1 MERNINFSLSADG
14 SKVSRALRA
23 LAQDVHNLRTEQDSL
38 SASSN
43 TNTNANNQQ
52 ASSAAKLVNN
62 IQGLAVAHN
71 NNAKATANDTSSLQ
85 ANNGVQ
91 ASAAKNA
98 ESLASTYTRLA
109 QVRERSASA
118 TKQET
123 AAESSGNGVRDRAV
137 SSLNDKLVKMARLI
151 ETQNSYS
158 GTLAAVTKAEERA
171 QLARRS
177 HIRAITDQANAEAA
191 LQRTETA
198 YAKAANDS
206 ATTQQRMQQLDLQ
219 REKSLSR
226 VAEAQGRVIATAARE
241 EKAMKTLAGEVKASE
256 SAFARF
262 RSAGQGLGSVFGGAS
277 EGARTFLGVIG
288 QFAGLSI
295 IPMLAQMVPLIGSL
309 GGGFI
314 ALTSAIGPAIGLL
327 GALPG
332 VLAGVATAASVIKFS
347 FGGVSQAL
355 KAYDT
360 QQAKSAQTGKANA
373 EAARQQAR
381 AVKNAREALSKA
393 RSTAASNDA
402 KAAQRVKDAE
412 ENAAEGIK
420 KAYRALSDARRDAA
434 ERNAEANQKVVDA
447 QRKAAEDNIK
457 ATERVSEVVA
467 KAAEDDAK
475 AAKDVAN
482 AREQAARQIQAAQ
495 REVGDAEGN
504 LAEAQVRA
512 KRAQDDLS
520 NARKDAIQYLKD
532 MQKSVRDASFSEE
545 EATLSLERAR
555 ERLAKTNSDPK
566 ASGLDRRQADLDYR
580 EAQARLADAQ
590 DAKRKAASD
599 NAEAQKK
606 GVEGSDIMVSAQQ
619 RAAAAAQDVVAAQQ
633 KLVESQR
640 SLATAQTEAAERIS
654 EALAKQAKAHRDG
667 QKDIADA
674 EAERIRTQQE
684 GTRSIV
690 AAQADRAKA
699 QRDGARSI
707 ADAEEALAKTQKDSA
722 RSVADAKAAQAETM
736 ANGNDSIRKAQD
748 ALNEALRK
756 QDFGAAKAGVD
767 AYKQAMDKLT
777 PSQRKFTEF
786 LIDNR
791 DKLDSLKEAAANSF
805 LPLLAQAMRN
815 VFPLMPI
822 FTNAVSGMG
831 AALGKFVLNIS
842 TALKTSKNMSAI
854 DRIFRSN
861 NKAVDNAAKGS
872 AGYTNALIR
881 IADAARPVVE
891 WIGNLVGRFGNYL
904 DRVTKTNTEN
914 NKMAKFFERTISVSS
929 QLGRIIQNLA
939 GAFFGIGKAASDTGQ
954 SMLDQFE
961 KWTKKLDDVNNSTQ
975 GQGNLKEWFGE
986 VKEQLDHVWP
996 VLQKIGTALKNLT
1009 VSEGFKKFMD
1019 ALSKDGGGID
1029 SIEKMFEALN
1039 NSDIS
1044 SAGVDVISNLAT
1056 VMKNLL
1062 GGDGSKG
1069 PGVLETY
1076 AKAIVALSD
1085 GLAALSNN
1093 KAGIWVLQAAVAAMA
1108 VTKVAKGVKGAAD
1121 ATGVR
1126 QTYQYV
1132 KKKRTD
1138 RQVKKEARTQAAD
1151 APEEVVTR
1159 SSGTNK
1165 KKASANSIADAK
1177 PQPTARPISQR
1188 VTYRGNSYRVGG
1200 EPVKY
1205 SPVATSTRK
1214 PPVFNTNTTARVS
1227 GPRARSVVPNSARSV
1242 KVSRD
1247 TGSDVVSGFKQ
1258 GVNSGISSVGT
1269 TANNLSNAFIERVKK
1284 NFEIKSPSRLMA
1296 RLGSYVGQ
1304 GFVNGIASEN
1314 DDAKRAAENLENQ
1327 VSSTLKS
1334 VDASIATAGK
1344 NAADSYVKGFNSST
1358 AKASN
1363 PVDSVDAASSSIA
1376 VRSAAGDDEDSGKKK
1391 KKGRVKG
1398 ARRAKAGNAAG
1409 TVADIAG
1416 QASGIAALLGPL
1428 AMLAPLLDLAALG
1441 MGLFGT
1447 AAAAAAPAET
1457 AAATAGTALAT
1468 STEAVAV
1475 AETAALWPI
1484 LLIIAAIAAIIA
1496 AMVLLY
1502 NKNETFRNF
1511 VNEAWDSIKN
1521 AIAGAWNN
1529 WIKPAFGAIKDFIS
1543 NQLIPAMTWLWKNVM
1558 VPAWNGISTAISWAW
1573 NTVIK
1578 PVFSAIWGFIQ
1589 NYIIP
1594 AMNWLWKN
1602 VMIPAWN
1609 AISSAISWA
1618 WNTVIKPVFGFLWSF
1633 VKNYLIAVFQTYWAI
1648 AKAVWTGISTAV
1660 SWAWNNIIK
1669 PVFLA
1674 LWGFIK
1680 NTLVPAFQ
1688 ALWTKVRDVFKWIGD
1703 KIKWVWDNIV
1713 KPVFQAY
1720 VNFFNNTLKP
1730 AFQALWAK
1738 VRDVFKWIGDK
1749 IKWVWDNIAKPIFQ
1763 AYINFFNNS
1772 LKPAFQALWTK
1783 VKDVWNWIGSKISSA
1798 WTGIKGTFSKMTG
1811 YLGGAFKRAWE
1822 DARDMVG
1829 RVWDGI
1835 KDKAEQPVKFVWNN
1849 IVVDKLISK
1858 FNWLV
1863 GKIPGADSLKIT
1875 GVQRLASGG
1884 RVQGSSPHARADNI
1898 PAMLTAGEWVQPVAA
1913 VQHYGPEFM
1922 ESIRRREFPKSA
1934 VRRAAGGPIDE
1945 LRGEGTM
1952 RDKFRRHKRKRQN
1965 YRDGGMVSAATTQGG
1980 VFSSA
1985 PSLTVATG
1993 DGVLK
1998 IAAPT
2003 ATVDGADAYAKG
2015 GGVAFRPSM
2024 TDDLIAYGRELQKRG
2039 VTVLENA
2046 AFTGRTPRTGHMK
2059 GSLHYSNNALDVSG
2073 GPGWPRTGNQIYNEA
2088 RKRGLAAIWQSAGH
2102 YDHVHIDTGMYSKYH
2117 DKLIKTGWS
2126 AGDYISDAVGD
2137 IAGFL
2142 GGKPLDLLK
2151 TAVTSLTSK
2160 IPGANSNFG
2169 KMLTQVPLGFL
2180 DQMAK
2185 NLEEKFSMFGNQGEA
2200 GGGDVNKY
2208 MAVAAQ
2214 ALRIAGVNGKHL
2226 ALLMHR
2232 MQVESGGDPMAV
2244 NKWDSNWRAGTPSV
2258 GLMQV
2263 IGPTYRQWRDPK
2275 HDKGPYVYGTSV
2287 DPLSNILAAVRY
2299 TRSRYKGNFQ
2309 RAWGGRQGYA
2319 EGGQVAGHGNTDSVK
2334 AMLMPGEFVIRKEA
2348 VKRIGTANLHALN
2361 NIDRPGRGSYGRGGS
2376 GKTQRFATGGMVA
2389 PTGPINGI
2397 KPGTR
2402 GFGMKFLR
2410 TLFRLPVNGAGFG
2423 QHVAQDG
2430 WFNDLTAAY
2439 KKNNFTVPS
2448 LPLSISKTPQ
2458 LDSNK
2463 IISWLGSFTSK
2474 MTSAVLKSTGRGR
2487 SKSSIITTREMQKIV
2502 GTGVDGVIGKKTL
2515 TALRKYKSTHGL
2527 RSNKRN
2533 EWDYATQRFMS
2544 MDNFPDRWRGN
2555 KPRAWSLA
2563 NFTKRSMFEVA
2574 RWAKGAPKA
2583 MKRITSTIPK
2593 AVRGN
2598 LEWDFKNMNGKV
2610 LESFIKSFQRLAGMP
2625 QTGKW
2630 DSSASEQDSTNSDD
2644 TQTND
2649 LGTSIKYILDKGLK
2663 RETASVFPPW
2673 WELSPVQQ
2681 AIENSDKGNK
2691 NMAEFLKSLDTLSS
2705 WGLGYLVEELQSQGA
2720 ASGLPLAKSAV
2731 ASKKLAEQHN
2741 EQLRRTKE
2749 LEATGTEDY
2758 TKFVSTVLAPGPQL
2772 GIRKIAQAVGVADFA
2787 VVDMWKKLL
2796 KAGRL
2801 KAGSERTAALERDVR
2816 LFDRGVFY
2824 ANTGGKVPG
2833 YGDSDTVPA
2842 MLTPGEFVL
2851 KKAAVK
2857 AIGLD
2862 NLYKMNGDT
2871 QYFANGGMVYNMNAV
2886 ASRASVSDLGMV
2898 ASNMKSNVS
2907 ARPIVEN
2914 KTIVN
2919 NNTTINNPVREP
2931 STKSMNKMLRQ
2942 RATLGGSTVGTDT
2955 VNGEM

>member
-206 ATTQQRMQQLDLQ
+206 ATTQQRMQQLNLQ

-786 LIDNR
+786 LIANR
-791 DKLDSLKEAAANSF
+791 DKLDSLKEAASKSF
-805 LPLLAQAMRN
+805 LPILAQAMRN

-831 AALGKFVLNIS
+831 ASLGKFVLNIS

-1151 APEEVVTR
+1151 ASEEVVTR

-1214 PPVFNTNTTARVS
+1214 PPIFNTNTTARVS

-1398 ARRAKAGNAAG
+1398 ARRARAGNAAG

-1441 MGLFGT
+1441 MGLFST

-1484 LLIIAAIAAIIA
+1484 LLIIAAIAAIVA

-1502 NKNETFRNF
+1502 KKNETFRNF

-1543 NQLIPAMTWLWKNVM
+1543 NQLIPAMTWLWKNV
-1558 VPAWNGISTAISWAW
+1558 VIPAWNGISTAISWAW
-1573 NTVIK
+1573 N
-1578 PVFSAIWGFIQ
+1578 
-1589 NYIIP
+1589 N
-1594 AMNWLWKN
+1594 
-1602 VMIPAWN
+1602 
-1609 AISSAISWA
+1609 
-1618 WNTVIKPVFGFLWSF
+1618 VIKPVFGWLKGFITDTLVPAFTKLWGW
-1633 VKNYLIAVFQTYWAI
+1633 VKNVFSWIGSAI
-1648 AKAVWTGISTAV
+1648 K
-1660 SWAWNNIIK
+1660 WAWDKVIKPVFKLLWEGIKLQWEGYKTLWGWVKKIWRWISDAIKWAWDNIIK
-1669 PVFLA
+1669 PVFDRMKNGVKN
-1674 LWGFIK
+1674 LWEK
-1680 NTLVPAFQ
+1680 FQ
-1688 ALWTKVRDVFKWIGD
+1688 ALWNI
-1703 KIKWVWDNIV
+1703 IKGVWDS
-1713 KPVFQAY
+1713 
-1720 VNFFNNTLKP
+1720 
-1730 AFQALWAK
+1730 
-1738 VRDVFKWIGDK
+1738 
-1749 IKWVWDNIAKPIFQ
+1749 IKK
-1763 AYINFFNNS
+1763 
-1772 LKPAFQALWTK
+1772 
-1783 VKDVWNWIGSKISSA
+1783 KISDA
-1798 WTGIKGTFSKMTG
+1798 WTAISGTFSKITG
-1811 YLGGAFKRAWE
+1811 YLGSTFKKAWQNVWTRIRGVWDSVTGKISDAWDSIKKTLGKLTSYLGTTFKKAWE

-1835 KDKAEQPVKFVWNN
+1835 KGKVAAPIKWVWSNVIGYGKNPKGLTGGFNKLAGMIGAE
-1849 IVVDKLISK
+1849 
-1858 FNWLV
+1858 
-1863 GKIPGADSLKIT
+1863 SLKINLPWI
-1875 GVQRLASGG
+1875 GLATGG
-1884 RVQGSSPHARADNI
+1884 RVPGSSPHARADNI
-1898 PAMLTAGEWVQPVAA
+1898 PAMLTAGEWVQPVDS
-1913 VQHYGPEFM
+1913 VQHYGPQFM
-1922 ESIRRREFPKSA
+1922 EAIRTKKLPKSVVENWASGGEAGSDERKKKKRQRFSEDGDSWYAHLKDGGA
-1934 VRRAAGGPIDE
+1934 VAAPSAAKSAALSLPKVAPKPIAPDADGVTRLSQGGGAGGGSSTATPPPKS
-1945 LRGEGTM
+1945 GM
-1952 RDKFRRHKRKRQN
+1952 SWQWQWNQVQN
-1965 YRDGGMVSAATTQGG
+1965 QFPDVRL
-1980 VFSSA
+1980 SSA
-1985 PSLTVATG
+1985 YRP
-1993 DGVLK
+1993 
-1998 IAAPT
+1998 
-2003 ATVDGADAYAKG
+2003 GARTRG
-2015 GGVAFRPSM
+2015 
-2024 TDDLIAYGRELQKRG
+2024 YG
-2039 VTVLENA
+2039 NMSYHA
-2046 AFTGRTPRTGHMK
+2046 IGR
-2059 GSLHYSNNALDVSG
+2059 
-2073 GPGWPRTGNQIYNEA
+2073 
-2088 RKRGLAAIWQSAGH
+2088 AI
-2102 YDHVHIDTGMYSKYH
+2102 
-2117 DKLIKTGWS
+2117 
-2126 AGDYISDAVGD
+2126 D
-2137 IAGFL
+2137 IAGAPISRLKQVATWIRNKFGAVSHDLLYSHLWGNKGYYRGSLTNQSAETVADHWSHVHWGLATGSESRDILMGKVRGVGGGAGDFLMSIADKL
-2142 GGKPLDLLK
+2142 GGAPLALLK
-2151 TAVTSLTSK
+2151 KAYSGLLSK
-2160 IPGANSNFG
+2160 IPGAGSNLGKTLAHIPDYIVG
-2169 KMLTQVPLGFL
+2169 KMADRITSWW
-2180 DQMAK
+2180 DD
-2185 NLEEKFSMFGNQGEA
+2185 N
-2200 GGGDVNKY
+2200 GGGSDGSSPDLSVSGNIKGAVNIGKA
-2208 MAVAAQ
+2208 MAEKMGWTGGQWDALYKLWMKESRWNPRADNPTSDAYGIPQ
-2214 ALRIAGVNGKHL
+2214 ALPGSKMASAGKDWRTNP
-2226 ALLMHR
+2226 
-2232 MQVESGGDPMAV
+2232 QTQI
-2244 NKWDSNWRAGTPSV
+2244 KWGLGYIKQRYGSPAEAWRHSQRTNW
-2258 GLMQV
+2258 
-2263 IGPTYRQWRDPK
+2263 
-2275 HDKGPYVYGTSV
+2275 
-2287 DPLSNILAAVRY
+2287 
-2299 TRSRYKGNFQ
+2299 
-2309 RAWGGRQGYA
+2309 YA
-2319 EGGQVAGHGNTDSVK
+2319 EGGPVAGHGNTDSVK
-2334 AMLMPGEFVIRKEA
+2334 AMLMPGEFVVRKEA

-2376 GKTQRFATGGMVA
+2376 SKTQRFATGGMVA

-2574 RWAKGAPKA
+2574 RWAEGAPKA

-2630 DSSASEQDSTNSDD
+2630 DSSASEQDYTNSDD

-2731 ASKKLAEQHN
+2731 ASRKLAEQHN

>member
-52 ASSAAKLVNN
+52 ASSVAKLVNN
-62 IQGLAVAHN
+62 IQGLATAHN

-85 ANNGVQ
+85 ANNGAQ
-91 ASAAKNA
+91 ANAVKSA
-98 ESLASTYTRLA
+98 ESLAGTYTRLA

-118 TKQET
+118 TKQEA
-123 AAESSGNGVRDRAV
+123 AAESSGNSTRDRAV

-171 QLARRS
+171 QIARRS

-191 LQRTETA
+191 LQRTEIA
-198 YAKAANDS
+198 YARAANDS

-288 QFAGLSI
+288 QFASLSI
-295 IPMLAQMVPLIGSL
+295 IPMLTQMVPLLGSL

-314 ALTSAIGPAIGLL
+314 ALASAIGPTIGLL

-360 QQAKSAQTGKANA
+360 QQAKSAQTGRANA

-381 AVKNAREALSKA
+381 AVKNARESLSKA

-412 ENAAEGIK
+412 ENAAESIK

-467 KAAEDDAK
+467 KAAEDDAR

-495 REVGDAEGN
+495 RDVGDAEGN

-520 NARKDAIQYLKD
+520 NARKDAVQYLKD

-674 EAERIRTQQE
+674 EAERVRTQQE

-722 RSVADAKAAQAETM
+722 RSVADAKAAQAETV

-786 LIDNR
+786 LIANR
-791 DKLDSLKEAAANSF
+791 DKLDSLKEAAGNSF

-822 FTNAVSGMG
+822 FRNAVSGMG

-939 GAFFGIGKAASDTGQ
+939 GAFFGIGKAASGTGQ

-975 GQGNLKEWFGE
+975 GQGNLREWFGK
-986 VKEQLDHVWP
+986 VKDQLDHVWP
-996 VLQKIGTALKNLT
+996 VLQKIGTAFKELT

-1019 ALSKDGGGID
+1019 SLSKDGGGID
-1029 SIEKMFEALN
+1029 SIKEMFKALSE
-1039 NSDIS
+1039 SDIS
-1044 SAGVDVISNLAT
+1044 SDGVDVISNLAT

-1151 APEEVVTR
+1151 APEEVVIR

-1376 VRSAAGDDEDSGKKK
+1376 VRSAAGADDDKRAAKADRKAGKKRRRG
-1391 KKGRVKG
+1391 KGG
-1398 ARRAKAGNAAG
+1398 GLSAAADG
-1409 TVADIAG
+1409 VADIAG
-1416 QASGIAALLGPL
+1416 IASMIGPL
-1428 AMLAPLLDLAALG
+1428 SALFGVIEMVMSVVHTCMAPLSIRCPTSSRRFDTRARR
-1441 MGLFGT
+1441 T
-1447 AAAAAAPAET
+1447 T
-1457 AAATAGTALAT
+1457 AT
-1468 STEAVAV
+1468 SNVHGAV
-1475 AETAALWPI
+1475 
-1484 LLIIAAIAAIIA
+1484 
-1496 AMVLLY
+1496 
-1502 NKNETFRNF
+1502 
-1511 VNEAWDSIKN
+1511 
-1521 AIAGAWNN
+1521 
-1529 WIKPAFGAIKDFIS
+1529 
-1543 NQLIPAMTWLWKNVM
+1543 
-1558 VPAWNGISTAISWAW
+1558 
-1573 NTVIK
+1573 
-1578 PVFSAIWGFIQ
+1578 
-1589 NYIIP
+1589 
-1594 AMNWLWKN
+1594 
-1602 VMIPAWN
+1602 
-1609 AISSAISWA
+1609 
-1618 WNTVIKPVFGFLWSF
+1618 
-1633 VKNYLIAVFQTYWAI
+1633 VK
-1648 AKAVWTGISTAV
+1648 G
-1660 SWAWNNIIK
+1660 
-1669 PVFLA
+1669 
-1674 LWGFIK
+1674 
-1680 NTLVPAFQ
+1680 
-1688 ALWTKVRDVFKWIGD
+1688 
-1703 KIKWVWDNIV
+1703 
-1713 KPVFQAY
+1713 
-1720 VNFFNNTLKP
+1720 TLK
-1730 AFQALWAK
+1730 
-1738 VRDVFKWIGDK
+1738 
-1749 IKWVWDNIAKPIFQ
+1749 
-1763 AYINFFNNS
+1763 
-1772 LKPAFQALWTK
+1772 
-1783 VKDVWNWIGSKISSA
+1783 
-1798 WTGIKGTFSKMTG
+1798 
-1811 YLGGAFKRAWE
+1811 
-1822 DARDMVG
+1822 
-1829 RVWDGI
+1829 
-1835 KDKAEQPVKFVWNN
+1835 
-1849 IVVDKLISK
+1849 VV
-1858 FNWLV
+1858 
-1863 GKIPGADSLKIT
+1863 
-1875 GVQRLASGG
+1875 
-1884 RVQGSSPHARADNI
+1884 
-1898 PAMLTAGEWVQPVAA
+1898 
-1913 VQHYGPEFM
+1913 
-1922 ESIRRREFPKSA
+1922 
-1934 VRRAAGGPIDE
+1934 
-1945 LRGEGTM
+1945 
-1952 RDKFRRHKRKRQN
+1952 
-1965 YRDGGMVSAATTQGG
+1965 
-1980 VFSSA
+1980 
-1985 PSLTVATG
+1985 
-1993 DGVLK
+1993 
-1998 IAAPT
+1998 
-2003 ATVDGADAYAKG
+2003 
-2015 GGVAFRPSM
+2015 
-2024 TDDLIAYGRELQKRG
+2024 
-2039 VTVLENA
+2039 
-2046 AFTGRTPRTGHMK
+2046 
-2059 GSLHYSNNALDVSG
+2059 
-2073 GPGWPRTGNQIYNEA
+2073 
-2088 RKRGLAAIWQSAGH
+2088 
-2102 YDHVHIDTGMYSKYH
+2102 
-2117 DKLIKTGWS
+2117 
-2126 AGDYISDAVGD
+2126 
-2137 IAGFL
+2137 
-2142 GGKPLDLLK
+2142 
-2151 TAVTSLTSK
+2151 
-2160 IPGANSNFG
+2160 
-2169 KMLTQVPLGFL
+2169 
-2180 DQMAK
+2180 
-2185 NLEEKFSMFGNQGEA
+2185 
-2200 GGGDVNKY
+2200 
-2208 MAVAAQ
+2208 
-2214 ALRIAGVNGKHL
+2214 
-2226 ALLMHR
+2226 
-2232 MQVESGGDPMAV
+2232 
-2244 NKWDSNWRAGTPSV
+2244 
-2258 GLMQV
+2258 
-2263 IGPTYRQWRDPK
+2263 
-2275 HDKGPYVYGTSV
+2275 
-2287 DPLSNILAAVRY
+2287 
-2299 TRSRYKGNFQ
+2299 
-2309 RAWGGRQGYA
+2309 
-2319 EGGQVAGHGNTDSVK
+2319 
-2334 AMLMPGEFVIRKEA
+2334 
-2348 VKRIGTANLHALN
+2348 
-2361 NIDRPGRGSYGRGGS
+2361 
-2376 GKTQRFATGGMVA
+2376 
-2389 PTGPINGI
+2389 
-2397 KPGTR
+2397 
-2402 GFGMKFLR
+2402 
-2410 TLFRLPVNGAGFG
+2410 RLPVM
-2423 QHVAQDG
+2423 VI
-2430 WFNDLTAAY
+2430 LT
-2439 KKNNFTVPS
+2439 
-2448 LPLSISKTPQ
+2448 L
-2458 LDSNK
+2458 
-2463 IISWLGSFTSK
+2463 
-2474 MTSAVLKSTGRGR
+2474 
-2487 SKSSIITTREMQKIV
+2487 
-2502 GTGVDGVIGKKTL
+2502 
-2515 TALRKYKSTHGL
+2515 
-2527 RSNKRN
+2527 
-2533 EWDYATQRFMS
+2533 
-2544 MDNFPDRWRGN
+2544 
-2555 KPRAWSLA
+2555 
-2563 NFTKRSMFEVA
+2563 
-2574 RWAKGAPKA
+2574 
-2583 MKRITSTIPK
+2583 
-2593 AVRGN
+2593 
-2598 LEWDFKNMNGKV
+2598 
-2610 LESFIKSFQRLAGMP
+2610 
-2625 QTGKW
+2625 
-2630 DSSASEQDSTNSDD
+2630 
-2644 TQTND
+2644 
-2649 LGTSIKYILDKGLK
+2649 
-2663 RETASVFPPW
+2663 
-2673 WELSPVQQ
+2673 
-2681 AIENSDKGNK
+2681 
-2691 NMAEFLKSLDTLSS
+2691 
-2705 WGLGYLVEELQSQGA
+2705 
-2720 ASGLPLAKSAV
+2720 
-2731 ASKKLAEQHN
+2731 
-2741 EQLRRTKE
+2741 
-2749 LEATGTEDY
+2749 
-2758 TKFVSTVLAPGPQL
+2758 
-2772 GIRKIAQAVGVADFA
+2772 
-2787 VVDMWKKLL
+2787 
-2796 KAGRL
+2796 
-2801 KAGSERTAALERDVR
+2801 
-2816 LFDRGVFY
+2816 
-2824 ANTGGKVPG
+2824 
-2833 YGDSDTVPA
+2833 
-2842 MLTPGEFVL
+2842 
-2851 KKAAVK
+2851 
-2857 AIGLD
+2857 
-2862 NLYKMNGDT
+2862 
-2871 QYFANGGMVYNMNAV
+2871 
-2886 ASRASVSDLGMV
+2886 
-2898 ASNMKSNVS
+2898 
-2907 ARPIVEN
+2907 
-2914 KTIVN
+2914 
-2919 NNTTINNPVREP
+2919 
-2931 STKSMNKMLRQ
+2931 
-2942 RATLGGSTVGTDT
+2942 
-2955 VNGEM
+2955 